1 MILAD
6 VIARPVTSILQKN
19 MFAVHVVML
28 QQDKNLEA
36 TEEYKILF
44 RGLCKI
50 CHYLTFYKKRL
61 QLT

>member
-1 MILAD
+1 MTLVD
-6 VIARPVTSILQKN
+6 VIVRPVISILQKN
-19 MFAVHVVML
+19 MFAVPVVTL

-36 TEEYKILF
+36 IEEYKILF
-44 RGLCKI
+44 QGLYEI